1 MAIVKWKLDPTH
13 SELGFKV
20 RHLMISNV
28 SGYISNFEVEGE
40 TREEDFSTAKIRL
53 KADMNS
59 IHTNNDQRD
68 AHLRNSDFFETD
80 KYPELVFESSKVEKL
95 DDENFILSGNL
106 AIKNIVHPV
115 QLKLEFSGIAKD
127 PWGGERAGFT
137 VSGKIKRSDW
147 GINFGLLETGGAMLG
162 DEVKIQSEIQ
172 MVKQLVAEN
181 KLAKELVN

>member
-28 SGYISNFEVEGE
+28 SGYINNFEVEGE
-40 TREEDFSTAKIRL
+40 TREEDFSTAKLRL

-80 KYPELVFESSKVEKL
+80 KYPELVFQSTKIEKL

-106 AIKNIVHPV
+106 TIKNTIRSV
-115 QLKLEFSGIAKD
+115 QLKVEYNGIAKD

-137 VSGKIKRSDW
+137 ISGNINRSDW
-147 GINFGLLETGGAMLG
+147 GINFGLLDSGTMLG
-162 DEVKIQSEIQ
+162 NEVKIQSEIQ
-172 MVKQLVAEN
+172 MVKQLVAE
-181 KLAKELVN
+181 KKPEKELVS